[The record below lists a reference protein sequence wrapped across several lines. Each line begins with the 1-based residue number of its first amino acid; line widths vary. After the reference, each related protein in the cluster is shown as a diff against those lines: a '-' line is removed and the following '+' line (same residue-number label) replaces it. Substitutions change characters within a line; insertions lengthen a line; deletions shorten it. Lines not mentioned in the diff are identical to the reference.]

1 MHVTASGLV
10 HDSRQAPAHQRSTA
24 FTDIALAT
32 DGTILVTFRAGS
44 DRDSIDGHILLYAGN
59 GIDGKWDLIN
69 DGYCKGDWED
79 GTPGEVK
86 TFSIFETH
94 PGALTATGLWVD
106 RSDPSLPFVNQRN
119 QGILPMRIYHTN
131 STDGGRTWTPR
142 RRMDVHPHLGASPV
156 TEAVI
161 PLPNGVLAQP
171 YETWKEFHD
180 DGPAD
185 QGAYLRLSRDD
196 GKTWSEFSTMA
207 KHPSGGKYYWDVR
220 VAKHPET
227 GRFVGTYWTHDPT
240 LATDVDIH
248 ISWGSPD
255 GMSWTEPVG
264 TGVSGQHCMPIPLGG
279 DRVLFVYPD
288 RRTIN
293 GIGASLSD
301 DFGETWDAAPQLTVY
316 HSAKGI
322 ESGAHGK
329 RTQRELWD
337 DMMAWRFG
345 HPRGVLL
352 PNGEVLVVF
361 YAGDGEYLDIHWA
374 RIAVQ

>member
-59 GIDGKWDLIN
+59 GLDGKWALIN

-86 TFSIFETH
+86 TFSIFETR
-94 PGALTATGLWVD
+94 PGVLTATGLWVD
-106 RSDPSLPFVNQRN
+106 RTDPSLPFVNQRN
-119 QGILPMRIYHTN
+119 QGILPMRIYHTT
-131 STDGGRTWTPR
+131 STDGGRTWSPR

-156 TEAVI
+156 TEANI
-161 PLPNGVLAQP
+161 ALPNGVLVQP

-180 DGPAD
+180 DGPPD

-196 GKTWSEFSTMA
+196 GETWPEYATMA

-240 LATDVDIH
+240 LATDIDIH

-316 HSAKGI
+316 HSAEGI

-361 YAGDGEYLDIHWA
+361 YAGDGEYMDIRWA
-374 RIAVQ
+374 RIAVR